1 MSIKDTH
8 KYNRER
14 ANENIYHEENRAVLF
29 QYLKVPSCAYNI

>member
-14 ANENIYHEENRAVLF
+14 ANENIYNKENRAVLF